1 MLYRA
6 AVLVFLVGVTD
17 GVKVFCNATRP
28 HGDVNVT
35 QCFGPLGG
43 AVEVQLVTP
52 FLQDYQ
58 TILKKNG
65 VYQHSS
71 QHFDLSTGIFTVK
84 DIKRSND
91 AEYSIEI
98 YHENGTSIAMGICSL
113 SVQAPVSSPLL
124 SLECLASGEQRVS
137 CSAEGDALRYG
148 WSLDGNP
155 LADTHL
161 LSGSGV
167 KVFCNA
173 TRPHGDVNVPQ
184 CFGPLGGAV
193 EVQLVTPFLQG
204 YKVTLKKNE
213 SFLFSQDI
221 ERTIQVENYS
231 FDLSTGIFTVKDI
244 KRTDDAEYSIE
255 IYHEWTFNSLGKL
268 LFVRSS
274 WLPLAPVSSP
284 LLSLECLAS
293 GEQRVSCSAEG
304 DALRYGWSL
313 DGNPLVDTHLLSG
326 SGATSHMTLK
336 LGLSGVIKCSVSNDV
351 SISTASTTV
360 SVCVA
365 VELNGDNTGKM
376 LYRAAVLVF
385 LVGVTDGVKVF
396 CNATRPH
403 GDVNVPQCFGPLG
416 GAVEVQLVIPNYN
429 LSVQAPVSS
438 PLLSLECLASGE
450 QRVSCSA
457 EGDTLRYG
465 WSLDG
470 NRKASHMT
478 LKLGWSG
485 VIKCS
490 VSNDVS
496 NATASTTVS
505 VCVGFIYVNCTSN
518 GTSISQWVHRDNN
531 TVCIETPAPEEPGNV
546 NKTGFIY
553 VNCTSNGTSI
563 SQWVLR
569 DNNTVCI
576 ETPAQYVG

>member
-17 GVKVFCNATRP
+17 GVKVLCNATRP

-71 QHFDLSTGIFTVK
+71 QHFELSTGIFTVK
-84 DIKRSND
+84 DIKRSDD

-98 YHENGTSIAMGICSL
+98 YNDNGTSIAMGICSL
-113 SVQAPVSSPLL
+113 SVQ
-124 SLECLASGEQRVS
+124 
-137 CSAEGDALRYG
+137 
-148 WSLDGNP
+148 
-155 LADTHL
+155 
-161 LSGSGV
+161 
-167 KVFCNA
+167 
-173 TRPHGDVNVPQ
+173 
-184 CFGPLGGAV
+184 
-193 EVQLVTPFLQG
+193 
-204 YKVTLKKNE
+204 
-213 SFLFSQDI
+213 
-221 ERTIQVENYS
+221 
-231 FDLSTGIFTVKDI
+231 
-244 KRTDDAEYSIE
+244 
-255 IYHEWTFNSLGKL
+255 
-268 LFVRSS
+268 
-274 WLPLAPVSSP
+274 APVSSP

-351 SISTASTTV
+351 SISTTSTTV
-360 SVCVA
+360 SVCV
-365 VELNGDNTGKM
+365 
-376 LYRAAVLVF
+376 
-385 LVGVTDGVKVF
+385 GVKVF

-416 GAVEVQLVIPNYN
+416 GAVE
-429 LSVQAPVSS
+429 
-438 PLLSLECLASGE
+438 CLASGE

-457 EGDTLRYG
+457 EGDALRYG

-470 NRKASHMT
+470 NPLVDTHLLSGSGATSHMT
-478 LKLGWSG
+478 LKLGLSG

-496 NATASTTVS
+496 ISTASKTV
-505 VCVGFIYVNCTSN
+505 
-518 GTSISQWVHRDNN
+518 
-531 TVCIETPAPEEPGNV
+531 
-546 NKTGFIY
+546 
-553 VNCTSNGTSI
+553 
-563 SQWVLR
+563 
-569 DNNTVCI
+569 
-576 ETPAQYVG
+576 